1 MSMVSAAAGT
11 TWKEAGPSGSAGS
24 ISILATASCGEPP
37 PFQQASA
44 ASTGH
49 NAERQIASRFTGDS
63 ERSRKDHFMN
73 RLLIAALAVPL
84 ALACGRPRTS
94 GFFVGPTIGAQ
105 TSHDTSAQPVTVLS
119 AEFTDTLLNCTFD
132 NVIEMPFGD
141 NCRFETYHGAL
152 HIDNYGSAEPIV
164 LLSTAGL
171 QKDATVE
178 ADFDLVDTPPQAV
191 VGLVLRAQDASN
203 FLLAGVNSRGQ
214 YTVQQCLNGMWI
226 PVMGLEPFESSR
238 LLPFDQGSMLLT
250 AEVHGSYVDFSVNG
264 QLIQVIRTAVP
275 PAGQIGIFV
284 DAYSDVALDRLTVVP
299 SE

>member
-1 MSMVSAAAGT
+1 
-11 TWKEAGPSGSAGS
+11 
-24 ISILATASCGEPP
+24 
-37 PFQQASA
+37 
-44 ASTGH
+44 
-49 NAERQIASRFTGDS
+49 
-63 ERSRKDHFMN
+63 MN
-73 RLLIAALAVPL
+73 RLLIAALAL
-84 ALACGRPRTS
+84 TATLGCGRARTS

-105 TSHDTSAQPVTVLS
+105 TGYDTSAQPVSVLS
-119 AEFTDTLLNCTFD
+119 AEYTDTLLNCTFD

-152 HIDNYGSAEPIV
+152 HIDNFGADKPIV
-164 LLSTAGL
+164 LLSIAGL
-171 QKDATVE
+171 QEDATVE

-191 VGLVLRAQDASN
+191 VGLVLRAQDTAN

-214 YTVQQCLNGMWI
+214 YTIQQCMNGMWV

-264 QLIQVIRTAVP
+264 QLIQVIRTGIP
-275 PAGQIGIFV
+275 PAGQIGVFV